1 MGRSSDAGDP
11 MPPRENWEEYAERVL
26 VMLGETKEQREENLM
41 KAMES
46 LDESLYVKTCVV
58 SLFHV

>member
-11 MPPRENWEEYAERVL
+11 MPPRENWDEYAEHVL
-26 VMLGETKEQREENLM
+26 AILGESKEQRKENLM

-46 LDESLYVKTCVV
+46 LDESLYVKYNLV
-58 SLFHV
+58 